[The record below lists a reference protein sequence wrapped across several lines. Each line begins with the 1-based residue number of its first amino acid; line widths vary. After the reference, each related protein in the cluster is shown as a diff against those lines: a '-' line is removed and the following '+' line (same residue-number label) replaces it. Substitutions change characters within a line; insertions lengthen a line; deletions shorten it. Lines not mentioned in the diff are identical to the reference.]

1 MNSLKKIKIGDILEL
16 ITDYHSN
23 GAYKKLKENVEL
35 LDKENYAVM
44 IRTLNFERQDFKD
57 DLLYVTKKAYDFLE
71 KSSVIPNDILM
82 NKIANAGSVYI
93 MPDMQKPVTCGM
105 NLFLI
110 RFNDTVNQRYM
121 YYNMKNVEQYI
132 KSFAHGT
139 TTTTITKDE
148 VRNIDL
154 YIHSKKEQGKIEK
167 LLTSID
173 KKIENNKKINSEL
186 ESMAKTIYDYWFLQ
200 FEFPNEEGKP
210 YKSSGGKMVWNE
222 ELGREIP
229 EGWEVD
235 SIINNRMVS
244 VIKPG
249 VSYFDNKNYLATANV
264 TGNNITDGNWVTYEN
279 RESRANMQ
287 PILNSIWFAKMK
299 NSIKHITLTDTCEWF
314 VDKYILST
322 GFVGLK
328 CNEISLEYMHCF
340 INSDSF
346 EYVKDMLSHGATQ
359 EAVNNDD
366 LKSIKLIIPT
376 DNYLRKFSEQV
387 NSLIKLESKNIIEN
401 QQLSSL
407 RDFLLPLLMN
417 GQVGFKENI
426 NAKDIEFGKEE
437 VLT

>member
-1 MNSLKKIKIGDILEL
+1 MKVKISDIAILNKSNIDNNNKFKEIKYLDTGSIFEGRVIKYKNFKVGEDIIPTRAKRLVSDNTIVYSSVRPRLCHYGILDKPSENTVVSTGFVTIDAISNKVNPYYLYYKLIQNEVTEYLAAIADTAVSAYPSITPTDLANLEIDIIEDINEQEKIAMLFKCIDIKI
-16 ITDYHSN
+16 
-23 GAYKKLKENVEL
+23 
-35 LDKENYAVM
+35 
-44 IRTLNFERQDFKD
+44 Q
-57 DLLYVTKKAYDFLE
+57 
-71 KSSVIPNDILM
+71 
-82 NKIANAGSVYI
+82 
-93 MPDMQKPVTCGM
+93 
-105 NLFLI
+105 
-110 RFNDTVNQRYM
+110 
-121 YYNMKNVEQYI
+121 
-132 KSFAHGT
+132 
-139 TTTTITKDE
+139 
-148 VRNIDL
+148 
-154 YIHSKKEQGKIEK
+154 
-167 LLTSID
+167 
-173 KKIENNKKINSEL
+173 NNNKINSEL

-376 DNYLRKFSEQV
+376 DNYLRKCSEQV
-387 NSLIKLESKNIIEN
+387 NSLIKLVSKNIIEN

>member
-1 MNSLKKIKIGDILEL
+1 MNKVIELMNTDIEL
-16 ITDYHSN
+16 IDGDRGSN
-23 GAYKKLKENVEL
+23 YPS
-35 LDKENYAVM
+35 
-44 IRTLNFERQDFKD
+44 KD
-57 DLLYVTKKAYDFLE
+57 EFSNEGY
-71 KSSVIPNDILM
+71 
-82 NKIANAGSVYI
+82 
-93 MPDMQKPVTCGM
+93 C
-105 NLFLI
+105 LFLDASNI
-110 RFNDTVNQRYM
+110 TEKGFDFSSTQ
-121 YYNMKNVEQYI
+121 
-132 KSFAHGT
+132 F
-139 TTTTITKDE
+139 ITKDK
-148 VRNIDL
+148 D
-154 YIHSKKEQGKIEK
+154 EK
-167 LLTSID
+167 LRKGKLKRNDIVMMTRGSVGNVALYDESVKYDNIRINSGMIIIRCHYDYDAVFLYYMLKCNFIKKQINDIMSGSVQKQLPVSLIKSLILFKEDEVKKYLLTIIRKID
-173 KKIENNKKINSEL
+173 KIISNNNQINAEL
-186 ESMAKTIYDYWFLQ
+186 ELMTKTIYDYWFLQ

-287 PILNSIWFAKMK
+287 PILNSIWFARMK
-299 NSIKHITLTDTCEWF
+299 NSIKHITLTDTCQWF

-340 INSDSF
+340 INSDRF

-366 LKSIKLIIPT
+366 LKAIKLIIPS
-376 DNYLRKFSEQV
+376 DNYLKKFSEQV
-387 NSLIKLESKNIIEN
+387 NSLIQLESKNIIEN

-426 NAKDIEFGKEE
+426 NVKDIEVGKEE
-437 VLT
+437 ILT